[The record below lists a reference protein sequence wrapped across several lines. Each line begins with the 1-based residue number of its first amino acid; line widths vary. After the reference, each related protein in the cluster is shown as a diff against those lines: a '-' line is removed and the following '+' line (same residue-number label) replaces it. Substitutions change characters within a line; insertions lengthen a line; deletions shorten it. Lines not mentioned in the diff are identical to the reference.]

1 MLSENGQQLVSAVA
15 MCVTGSVPPTEQ
27 LIRELAGNIRIA
39 LAASG
44 KGVTDEEFTDVLR
57 TLHTRLAITMETG
70 VALLERDHVPWLAA
84 RKPEIEPFYWKRF
97 SDYLLKGNW
106 SPQVVGT
113 LDRVTDEV
121 LDLLGNPVLP
131 GKWKRRGLVIG
142 DVQSGKTATYTAL
155 TCKAADAGYRV
166 VILLTGTLE
175 SLRRQTQQ
183 RMDEGFVG
191 LDSSDILTKLKGRV
205 NRIVG
210 AGELDQGRF
219 AGVFTSRTKD
229 FNKNLLNSLGF
240 TLKTFREPIL
250 LVIKKNKRILENLEN
265 WLRAYNVD
273 QSGFIDEPMLLIDDE
288 ADNASVN
295 TAVVGADPTSI
306 NERIRALL
314 ALFTRGSYIGF
325 TATPFANVFIDPD
338 SEHDMLGHDLFPR
351 DFIYALEP
359 PTNYLGATRIFGE
372 EGIAGLVCPIKD
384 ADHVFPAKHKSSL
397 EVTEL
402 PDSLSIA
409 VRQFFL
415 ANAIRDLREEGPTHR
430 SMLVNVS
437 RFTAV
442 QDQVAALL
450 DQTVRAM
457 QQEVRSYCRLPE
469 NKALQSPEIA
479 ELKRTWEQD
488 FSHLEFQWGEVQSAL
503 LTSTLPITVR
513 AINQRTGAGS
523 LDYAIHN
530 ENGLRVVAVGG
541 MSLSRGL
548 TLEGLCTSYFYRN
561 SQMYDTLM
569 QMGRWFGYRD
579 GYADVCKLWL
589 TEEAQHWYA
598 HVTLATEELRDEV
611 RRMKRLSLTPK
622 DFGLKVRAHPDSLIV
637 TAQNKMRLAKTI
649 ERHISFSGEG
659 PETTKLRGDKETVE
673 ANFNA
678 TVNLINQLKG
688 TGHHHQKSEWGNTIW
703 RGVPKAIVAAYLSR
717 FESHPHNFTFY
728 TPDDERRERGLAKF
742 IGETEEASLQE
753 WDIVIPN
760 GRVDEKP
767 FGGTG
772 IAYRAEQRGVE
783 LRDGGYT
790 VLVSGTKARVG
801 SRGIEREGIPKAQ
814 AEEAAKQ
821 FLAAHSELKFVPD
834 KQYRAIRQ
842 RPLLLLHFVDPIEP
856 TTKNSI
862 LKRFSSSG
870 DPLVALG
877 LSFPRFDDSAV
888 TKKVAYRV
896 NLVEWRNRFEAE
908 ADDDIG
914 DDDVDI
920 D

>member
-1 MLSENGQQLVSAVA
+1 MLSENGRQLVSAVA
-15 MCVTGSVPPTEQ
+15 MCVTGNVPPTEQ
-27 LIRELAGNIRIA
+27 QVRDLAGNLRIA

-44 KGVTDEEFTDVLR
+44 KGVTDEEFSEVLHS
-57 TLHTRLAITMETG
+57 LHARLAITMETG
-70 VALLERDHVPWLAA
+70 VALVERDHVPWLAA

-97 SDYLLKGNW
+97 SDYLLKGEW
-106 SPQVVGT
+106 SPHVVGT
-113 LDRVTDEV
+113 LDRVTDEI
-121 LDLLGNPVLP
+121 LDLFGNPALT

-191 LDSSDILTKLKGRV
+191 LDSSDILTKQSGRI
-205 NRIVG
+205 NRVVG
-210 AGELDQGRF
+210 AGELDQARF

-250 LVIKKNKRILENLEN
+250 LVVKKNKRILENLEN
-265 WLRAYNVD
+265 WLRAYNVN
-273 QSGFIDEPMLLIDDE
+273 QSGLIDEPMLLIDDE

-295 TAVVGADPTSI
+295 TAAVGADPTSI

-314 ALFTRGSYIGF
+314 ALFTRASYVGF

-338 SEHDMLGHDLFPR
+338 NEHDMLGHDLFPR

-359 PTNYLGATRIFGE
+359 PTNYVGATRIFGDE
-372 EGIAGLVCPIKD
+372 SIDRLLFPIQD
-384 ADHVFPAKHKSSL
+384 ADPTFPAKHKSTL
-397 EVTEL
+397 EVSEL
-402 PDSLSIA
+402 PDSLMTAI
-409 VRQFFL
+409 RQFFL

-442 QDQVAALL
+442 QDQVAAML
-450 DQTVRAM
+450 DATVRAM
-457 QQEVRSYCRLPE
+457 QQDVRSYCKLPE
-469 NKALQSPEIA
+469 SRALQNSTIA
-479 ELKRTWEQD
+479 DLKDTWEQD
-488 FSHLEFQWGEVQSAL
+488 FQHLEFQWGEVQRAL
-503 LTSTLPITVR
+503 LVSTLPIVVR
-513 AINQRTGAGS
+513 AVNQRTGAGS
-523 LDYAIHN
+523 LDYAAHR
-530 ENGLRVVAVGG
+530 ESGLRVVAVGG

-579 GYADVCKLWL
+579 GYADVCRLWL

-611 RRMKRLSLTPK
+611 RRMRRLSLTPK

-659 PETTKLRGDKETVE
+659 PETSKLRGDEETVA
-673 ANFNA
+673 ANFSA
-678 TVNLINQLKG
+678 TVNLIKQLKEL
-688 TGHHHQKSEWGNTIW
+688 GHHHQKSDWGNTIW
-703 RGVPKAIVAAYLSR
+703 RGVPKALISAYMGR
-717 FESHPHNFTFY
+717 FESHPHNFSFY
-728 TPDDERRERGLAKF
+728 TPEDERHERGLAKF
-742 IGETEEASLQE
+742 IAETDEQNLQH
-753 WDIVIPN
+753 WDIVIPG
-760 GRVDEKP
+760 GREDERQLSDTDIYYKP
-767 FGGTG
+767 
-772 IAYRAEQRGVE
+772 EQRMVE
-783 LRDGGYT
+783 VRDGGYT

-801 SRGIEREGIPKAQ
+801 SRGIEREGIPKQQ
-814 AEEAAKQ
+814 AEDVAKQ
-821 FLAAHSELKFVPD
+821 FLSEHPELKYVSD

-842 RPLLLLHFVDPIEP
+842 RPLLLLHFVTPYFD
-856 TTKNSI
+856 KKSI
-862 LKRFSSSG
+862 LNQFSPSG
-870 DPLVALG
+870 DPLVAIG

-914 DDDVDI
+914 EDDANTD
-920 D
+920 